1 MAKVFLSGIPLTVV
15 VSFEKRD
22 VVKHRG
28 NESWQLQLHEV
39 LLGHSLNLGGDG
51 ELRQLCGSLR
61 MSNRCTGT
69 VVAEVGLCET
79 SDRGV
84 ASLCMCVFVVMII
97 LMKLCTDEVSCCLLY
112 VSLCNVSASP
122 P

>member
-1 MAKVFLSGIPLTVV
+1 MFRVLWWSPLR
-15 VSFEKRD
+15 KRD

-61 MSNRCTGT
+61 MSDRCTGT
-69 VVAEVGLCET
+69 VGGDVELRQLYGSRPQRL
-79 SDRGV
+79 
-84 ASLCMCVFVVMII
+84 VFVRRAAAAVACVCDNDHNSLYWLPSTFTQYCIVLY
-97 LMKLCTDEVSCCLLY
+97 LMY
-112 VSLCNVSASP
+112 R
-122 P
+122 